1 MEKSYKLRLYN
12 ENDKNAVLNK
22 VVKKKY
28 LNKYLNNTFLYRI
41 LKKLH
46 LLESSFYVLED
57 DQQEIVAAGVIRYKF
72 SIIPFSKGYWIYGIR
87 VVKNKRRIGI
97 GTILTTKL
105 IEKLKGEKVEKVY
118 LKVEINNETAINL
131 YLKLGFYIIY
141 KLGFNNYMCKNL
153 NDK

>member
-1 MEKSYKLRLYN
+1 M
-12 ENDKNAVLNK
+12 
-22 VVKKKY
+22 
-28 LNKYLNNTFLYRI
+28 
-41 LKKLH
+41 
-46 LLESSFYVLED
+46 
-57 DQQEIVAAGVIRYKF
+57 
-72 SIIPFSKGYWIYGIR
+72 
-87 VVKNKRRIGI
+87 IGI